1 MTRIKNIFFVSLC
14 FLISLTAT
22 AQNFQGKIVYQNTY
36 KSKIPNV
43 PDAQFTAMMGQQ
55 QEYLIKGSNYKS
67 TMNGTMMQWQ
77 IYRGDDNKLYI
88 KTANS
93 PVIYWKD
100 GSENPDEVKK
110 AEINKG
116 VVTIAGYLCDE
127 LVLTCKSGVQK
138 YYFNPK
144 IKVDPSQFANHK
156 FGNWS
161 EVVSRTKALPLKIV
175 VDTPQVTIESEATE
189 VSEARID
196 DKEFALP
203 PDSQLQKSPY

>member
-1 MTRIKNIFFVSLC
+1 MKTSRIALLVSFCILLC
-14 FLISLTAT
+14 EVAF

-43 PDAQFTAMMGQQ
+43 PDAQFAAMMGEKQQ
-55 QEYLIKGSNYKS
+55 YLIKGSNYKS
-67 TMNGTMMQWQ
+67 LMNGTMMQWQ
-77 IYRGDDNKLYI
+77 LYNGKENKLYM
-88 KTANS
+88 KMSSS
-93 PVIYWKD
+93 PVVYWKD
-100 GSENPDEVKK
+100 ASESPDEVQK

-116 VVTIAGYLCDE
+116 VATIAGYLCDE

-138 YYFNPK
+138 YYFNAK

-161 EVVSRTKALPLKIV
+161 EVVARTKSLPLKIV
-175 VDTPQVTIESEATE
+175 VDTPQASISSEATE
-189 VSEARID
+189 VSEIKID
-196 DKEFALP
+196 DSEFELP